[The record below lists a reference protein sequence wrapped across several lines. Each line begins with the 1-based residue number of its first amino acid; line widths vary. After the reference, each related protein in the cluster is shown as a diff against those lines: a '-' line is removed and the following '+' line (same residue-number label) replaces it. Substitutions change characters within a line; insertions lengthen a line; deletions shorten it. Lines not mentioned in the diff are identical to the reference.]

1 MVELWIV
8 LLLYGGGRM
17 DDLRLLAGRGV
28 RRLLGWRRVPDPT
41 TFGRF
46 LRRGGERLAGQLDEA
61 LWTMGEPDG
70 ARQASPGR

>member
-1 MVELWIV
+1 MVEIWIA

-28 RRLLGWRRVPDPT
+28 PRLFGWKAVPDPT

-46 LRRGGERLAGQLDEA
+46 LRRGGERLARQLDGV
-61 LWTMGEPDG
+61 LWQVVR
-70 ARQASPGR
+70 ARWM